1 MHSAGFDFGGS
12 GGGDLLVA
20 RRTLGDDAEFDIT
33 AMIDLVFLMTIYFM
47 VTFLTAAMGEINL
60 PTAAHVAALD
70 PETSVAITVLGSL
83 DGKSIVVFL
92 GNSDNGEA
100 IRDVE
105 QQELQVR
112 QWVEQAMGDGR
123 TDVLIKAEKKVRLR
137 DLFRISTAAAVE
149 GMKLHV
155 AVTEGGPSA

>member
-1 MHSAGFDFGGS
+1 MHSSGFDLGGG

-20 RRTLGDDAEFDIT
+20 RRTMGDDAEFDIT

-70 PETSVAITVLGSL
+70 PDTSVAVTVMGSL
-83 DGKSIVVFL
+83 DGKSISVFL
-92 GNSDNGEA
+92 ANSDSGESINDA
-100 IRDVE
+100 E
-105 QQELQVR
+105 QQEKSVR
-112 QWVEQAMGDGR
+112 EYVEQAQADGK
-123 TDVLIKAEKKVRLR
+123 TDVLIKAERKVRLR
-137 DLFRISTAAAVE
+137 DLFRVSTAAAVE

-155 AVTEGGPSA
+155 AVTEGDPPS